1 MTDFNQT
8 FENYKNCYDDNL
20 NAFLHKHKDPGVEEL
35 DFIKK
40 ELEIWAEVEFT
51 VRHGGSGYQ
60 NIPYGDNTNHNQRII
75 QHLVRTMSSDSK
87 DNLVYKSR
95 AILKF
100 LDEKLEKD
108 KSVADNS
115 ILKLKNNFDNVK
127 LEEVYDYFKRG
138 LVDKKYFSE
147 NDLYSYLKAAFEQKS
162 VPKKLF
168 KIKEA
173 PTKSKIIK
181 VFNEYYKNIAGKPYG
196 KQKQYAALL
205 GDYFEGYNTKNV
217 SSNFTK

>member
-1 MTDFNQT
+1 MADFNQT
-8 FENYKNCYDDNL
+8 FENYKNCYEANL
-20 NAFLHKHKDPGVEEL
+20 NAFLDKHKDPGVEEL

-60 NIPYGDNTNHNQRII
+60 SMSFGGSVNYNQLSI
-75 QHLVRTMSSDSK
+75 QHLVTTMNSDSK

-100 LDEKLEKD
+100 LDEKLEKN
-108 KSVADNS
+108 KCVVDNS

-127 LEEVYDYFKRG
+127 LEEVYDYFKNG
-138 LVDKKYFSE
+138 LVDRKYLSE
-147 NDLYSYLKAAFEQKS
+147 NDLYSYLKAAFDHRS
-162 VPKKLF
+162 VPIILF
-168 KIKEA
+168 KIKGA
-173 PTKSKIIK
+173 PTKSMVIKIFYK
-181 VFNEYYKNIAGKPYG
+181 YYVDIAGKPFG
-196 KQKQYAALL
+196 KQMQYAALL
-205 GDYFEGYNTKNV
+205 GNYFDGFNTKNV